1 MEHLW
6 AELHCHNEFSNF
18 QLGIKETPYDCGITI
33 QEQLEQACKSNLDAF
48 FITNHNTINGY
59 RHLLH
64 YKEDHEKFKH
74 IQVYPGEEVTTDQ
87 GIHVLAYGL
96 TDTIKPNQSLEEIL
110 DIVRAQGAISCAPHP
125 FALNNGLR
133 EKAVFCDLIET
144 FNSNNVDQYS
154 NLRASHFAK
163 ANNMKEVAGSDSHV
177 VSTLGR
183 CANMIESENKLDDI
197 LWAMRKG
204 KITIA
209 STGYITS
216 SEMIEHARYKIK
228 NSKDDIITYFKENHP
243 HLTGICS
250 FLIDVFESNPD
261 SVVWKAVYQV
271 AVHLTAKLS
280 KKINFKNQD
289 YNILYERNLRAIL
302 PMILK

>member
-1 MEHLW
+1 MEYLR

-18 QLGIKETPYDCGITI
+18 QLGVKETPYDCGITVP
-33 QEQLEQACKSNLDAF
+33 EQLEQAYKIGLDVL

-59 RHLLH
+59 NHLLH
-64 YKEDHEKFKH
+64 YKQDHEKFRH
-74 IQVYPGEEVTTDQ
+74 IQVYPGEEITTDQ

-96 TDTIKPNQSLEEIL
+96 VDTIKPNQSLGEIL
-110 DIVRAQGAISCAPHP
+110 DAVKAQGALSCAPHP

-133 EKAVFCDLIET
+133 EKSLSCDLIEV
-144 FNSNNVDQYS
+144 FNSNNVDRYS
-154 NLRASHFAK
+154 NLRASYFAK

-183 CANMIESENKLDDI
+183 CINLIESENNLDSI

-204 KITIA
+204 KIEIGN
-209 STGYITS
+209 TGYITS
-216 SEMIEHARYKIK
+216 SEMIEHARYKIG
-228 NSKDDIITYFKENHP
+228 NSKNDIITYFKENHP

-250 FLIDVFESNPD
+250 FLIDVFESNPN

-280 KKINFKNQD
+280 NKINFKNQD
-289 YNILYERNLRAIL
+289 YNILYDRNLRAIL